1 MKFFTKLFLC
11 TVLMSDGGV
20 GSAEYFTVSASLN
33 NAVEHQ
39 VESGLQQHQLVKYAI
54 QSGVL
59 NASRTGSVDERA
71 LTDIAGQAADA
82 MSVNLSLA
90 QSGESA
96 LYSNLADGLSA
107 AAGTDGGIGY
117 QILERTVGSGV
128 HSDWLVMTSTFQQS
142 GYALELTTARS
153 MQRSASRR
161 RNCCASAASGSFWG
175 PRWPVR
181 CSSCCS
187 PGCLPGPSSAWSV
200 PVERL
205 PGAITVPGFRCAP
218 GMRSAT

>member
-1 MKFFTKLFLC
+1 MRFFTKLFLC
-11 TVLMSDGGV
+11 TVFVLTAALAA
-20 GSAEYFTVSASLN
+20 AEYFTVSASLN

-153 MQRSASRR
+153 MSAVFTEAELLRQRCQWIFLGATL
-161 RNCCASAASGSFWG
+161 AGA
-175 PRWPVR
+175 
-181 CSSCCS
+181 
-187 PGCLPGPSSAWSV
+187 LPG
-200 PVERL
+200 
-205 PGAITVPGFRCAP
+205 
-218 GMRSAT
+218 

>member
-1 MKFFTKLFLC
+1 M
-11 TVLMSDGGV
+11 
-20 GSAEYFTVSASLN
+20 
-33 NAVEHQ
+33 
-39 VESGLQQHQLVKYAI
+39 ESGLQQHQLVKYAI

-153 MQRSASRR
+153 MSAVFAEAELLRQPGAMWIFLGGHAGR
-161 RNCCASAASGSFWG
+161 CAAHPAVLLAAYPAHQAPGAFQSGVCRGRLQCPASGA
-175 PRWPVR
+175 
-181 CSSCCS
+181 
-187 PGCLPGPSSAWSV
+187 LPG
-200 PVERL
+200 
-205 PGAITVPGFRCAP
+205 
-218 GMRSAT
+218 